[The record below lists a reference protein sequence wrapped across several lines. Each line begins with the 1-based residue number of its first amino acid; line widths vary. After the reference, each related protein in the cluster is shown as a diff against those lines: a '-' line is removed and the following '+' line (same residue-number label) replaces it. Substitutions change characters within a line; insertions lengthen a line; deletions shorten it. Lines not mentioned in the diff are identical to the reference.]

1 MSYCLAM
8 FLVFGAFL
16 LVVAVSAF
24 LFFHREAIGE
34 ATNKSFSWI
43 VNIFRNIKDTPLPRI
58 PNLAPRFAIIA
69 TIVVVFGIFMFN
81 GTYHPCD
88 ENKQNQ
94 TTAESIGRTLLETT
108 GIDCGCDS

>member
-8 FLVFGAFL
+8 FLTFGAFL
-16 LVVAVSAF
+16 LVLAVSAL
-24 LFFHREAIGE
+24 LFFHREFIGE
-34 ATNKSFSWI
+34 VTNKAFSWI
-43 VNIFRNIKDTPLPRI
+43 VNIFRTIKDAPLPRI
-58 PNLAPRFAIIA
+58 PDLAPRFVVIS
-69 TIVVVFGIFMFN
+69 TIVIIFGVFMLN

-94 TTAESIGRTLLETT
+94 TTAESIGRSLLETT